1 MGIFNRRRAKPRDKP
16 PAASAVEMTGL
27 GIRAADWCAN
37 RSEAICAAAARMANT
52 LASSPLHLY
61 QLEEK
66 QSAHSLEALVNYSP
80 APGWNS
86 FSFKRDME
94 FARCSVG
101 RCYAWVIRD
110 EFRLPTQIRY
120 LDAGRV
126 TTLRERETEELW
138 HRVTL
143 PDGKNGYIHDSDML
157 YLTWLSNAGGVT
169 PMSVLGGTLEYDAQ
183 IKSFSLQGLDGVHD
197 VILIKAP
204 GNVSGD
210 RRAHLVEDI
219 LTSYQASGK
228 RALVLDSGMDAS
240 RLSSSPVDPKMLD
253 VERVTKTRVAGV
265 YGMQPHMLG
274 DGETGS
280 RSTEEEMQHFL
291 NMSILPAMAQWESEL
306 NRKLLSQGLWQ
317 DGYCF
322 RFDVSALTRANTA
335 SLAEKY
341 FKGVR
346 GSFIRPNEVRAMEG
360 LPPDP
365 DGDRLMI
372 SRDLVPLDIAV
383 NHPEQLLGGQRGKAN
398 GEGEDS

>member
-16 PAASAVEMTGL
+16 TGATVAEFSGL
-27 GIRAADWCAN
+27 GYRAADWCAN

-52 LASSPLHLY
+52 LASAPLHLY
-61 QLEEK
+61 KKEIQQTDDPLE
-66 QSAHSLEALVNYSP
+66 SLVAYSP
-80 APGWNS
+80 ASGWNA
-86 FSFKRDME
+86 FSFIRDME

-110 EFRLPTQIRY
+110 EMRLPVELRY
-120 LDAGRV
+120 IDAGRV
-126 TTLRERETEELW
+126 TTLRALETEDLW
-138 HRVTL
+138 HRVCL
-143 PDGKNGYIHDSDML
+143 PDGKNGYIHDSDMM

-197 VILIKAP
+197 VILIKTP
-204 GNVSGD
+204 GSISGE

-228 RALVLDSGMDAS
+228 RALVLDSGMEAS

-265 YGMQPHMLG
+265 YGMQPGFLG
-274 DGETGS
+274 DGETTA
-280 RSTEEEMQHFL
+280 RSAEEEMQHFL
-291 NMSILPAMAQWESEL
+291 SMSILPAMAQWQSEL
-306 NRKLLSQGLWQ
+306 NRKLLSTSLWQ
-317 DGYCF
+317 SGYAF

-335 SLAEKY
+335 SMAEKF

-346 GSFIRPNEVRAMEG
+346 GAYIRPNEARAFEG

-383 NHPEQLLGGQRGKAN
+383 NHPEQLLGGQRGKTA